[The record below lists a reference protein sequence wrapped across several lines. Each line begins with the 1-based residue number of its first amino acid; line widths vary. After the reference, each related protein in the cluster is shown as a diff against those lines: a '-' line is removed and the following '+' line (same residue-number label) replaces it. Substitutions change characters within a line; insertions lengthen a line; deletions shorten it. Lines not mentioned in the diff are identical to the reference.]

1 MPTELRLH
9 QRIEVNIGPPGSDFT
24 VQYGDA
30 RSEYNTREHV
40 LKVQTHDGAPTRE
53 MEWTAA
59 RPFKVSGNSDARNVA
74 GAIANAARRGSRGL
88 VISACGAAAINQAVK
103 SIAIARGA
111 YLEHDDLEIDVFGVE
126 LANDREFK
134 HLVYIDLQFVRTRE
148 RPTSSFRRWTT
159 HKVKGSST
167 PGRVAG
173 AIASCLRDGVCC
185 QVSVVGAE
193 AMLKAILAIAFC
205 STYLETDPSSFSLM
219 LWPDFDTIHVGEE
232 RLSGVSLY
240 IVPARR

>member
-1 MPTELRLH
+1 MQHFSENYWKKRLAKTVFLGEKGKWPENGRNGEKGKRNRMPGKGKR
-9 QRIEVNIGPPGSDFT
+9 QSP
-24 VQYGDA
+24 
-30 RSEYNTREHV
+30 RSEIRA
-40 LKVQTHDGAPTRE
+40 Q
-53 MEWTAA
+53 
-59 RPFKVSGNSDARNVA
+59 
-74 GAIANAARRGSRGL
+74 
-88 VISACGAAAINQAVK
+88 
-103 SIAIARGA
+103 
-111 YLEHDDLEIDVFGVE
+111 
-126 LANDREFK
+126 
-134 HLVYIDLQFVRTRE
+134 
-148 RPTSSFRRWTT
+148 
-159 HKVKGSST
+159 VKGSST